1 MKKMKNIITLV
12 ISLLIVIIVLQ
23 NTQSVETELLF
34 MKVTMPRALLLF
46 ITLLVGFVVGIVTTS
61 HFMTKSPGSTKK
73 AS

>member
-61 HFMTKSPGSTKK
+61 HFMTKSPKTKY
-73 AS
+73 